1 MRANQRKMRGRSV
14 TNPRSMTR
22 LAQNLGMLCRSQR
35 SVSEVCRRIGI
46 NRQQFGRYLSG
57 AGRPSAHNLQRI
69 CDYFGITEADLLL
82 EPAALRE
89 KLRAQ
94 PKGHGSVAGV
104 STLDRA
110 LRGAFPGDV
119 RLLRR
124 YVGLYHYYFR
134 SPTWPGRIVRGLVQ
148 LREQNG
154 LIRSRSVTRARNRG
168 DGMQYR
174 SLYEGLATMLHNQ
187 IFLVEVQK
195 TALDAVVE
203 TILYPAARSR
213 GAPIRGVTFGVSFTT
228 RAPYM
233 VPIVWQPLGP
243 AVRIRDALNRV
254 GVFSTADARI
264 DRTLL
269 AVLDGS
275 GAGPVTSPTD

>member
-1 MRANQRKMRGRSV
+1 
-14 TNPRSMTR
+14 MTR

-89 KLRAQ
+89 KVRAQ
-94 PKGHGSVAGV
+94 PKGHGSVAGA

-134 SPTWPGRIVRGLVQ
+134 SPTWPERIVRGLVQ

-213 GAPIRGVTFGVSFTT
+213 GGADPRCDVRSVVHHARSLHGADRLAATWPRGSHPGRLESG
-228 RAPYM
+228 RRLQHRRCP
-233 VPIVWQPLGP
+233 G
-243 AVRIRDALNRV
+243 R
-254 GVFSTADARI
+254 SHDARRSGRYRGGTG
-264 DRTLL
+264 DL
-269 AVLDGS
+269 ADELKS
-275 GAGPVTSPTD
+275 PAGLP

>member
-1 MRANQRKMRGRSV
+1 
-14 TNPRSMTR
+14 MTR

-69 CDYFGITEADLLL
+69 CNYFGITEADLLL
-82 EPAALRE
+82 EPTALRE
-89 KLRAQ
+89 KLQAE
-94 PKGHGSVAGV
+94 PKGLGSVAGV

-110 LRGAFPGDV
+110 LRSAFPGDV
-119 RLLRR
+119 PLLRR
-124 YVGLYHYYFR
+124 YIGFYHYYFR

-154 LIRSRSVTRARNRG
+154 LIWSRSVTRARNRA

-174 SLYEGLATMLHNQ
+174 SRYKGLATMLHDQ

-233 VPIVWQPLGP
+233 APIVWQPLGP
-243 AVRIRDALNRV
+243 AVHVRDALNRV
-254 GVFSTADARI
+254 GVFSATDVRI
-264 DRTLL
+264 DRNML
-269 AVLDGS
+269 AILDGT